1 MDDLFGFVGS
11 LFSGSNED
19 NSSAL
24 YNESWG
30 ADYWDD

>member
-1 MDDLFGFVGS
+1 MDLFSFVGS

-24 YNESWG
+24 YNETWG
-30 ADYWDD
+30 SDYWDD